1 MTMPNCLAKITLVLC
16 CSMVG
21 QAATGAA
28 AKAGH
33 AKPAAVAPTG
43 LAPLVRA
50 YRAGPTPARRAA
62 VERWTALHPS
72 DAPLAQLALGVTAY
86 ERKDYPAAA
95 ASLRKA
101 RPKLPRIADYVAY
114 YLGAARMEA
123 GDLDGVPRDLEP
135 AHRGPASPMAGRAW
149 LAEARAR
156 QAADAAG
163 AVKLLRDHYAE
174 LPQPE
179 GALGLAD
186 AYLAAGDGANAAD
199 FLERVNT
206 QHVTGPAAARAAEEL
221 RDLREKMGAAF
232 PQPLPLQALRRA
244 DRLVEMQQY
253 EQARAEYRAAAER
266 LTGVAREQALVR
278 AEAAAVL
285 DGHHDPACGELSAM
299 KLAPGEA
306 DAERIYY
313 LEDCAHRAGDEAQAA
328 AALDRLGAQYPRSHW
343 RLKAL
348 LAVAGRYLVQN
359 QPQNYL
365 PLYQAAYRDF
375 PDDPQAAHWHW
386 KVAFRAYFER
396 RGDAEELLREQL
408 VNYPGSGSAAGALY
422 YLGRLA
428 EERNELGAA
437 RLYFERVMTAME
449 GYYYAAQARERL
461 RRTEVRNA
469 RGAAKTAQFLT
480 GLKLPAAEAVPTRAT
495 AETQAR
501 IARSRIL
508 RSAGL
513 TDLADAE
520 LRFGARTDG
529 QAPLLAMEGA
539 AAAESPY
546 LGMHLM
552 KALAPDY
559 LNLRLTEAPR
569 RFWELLFP
577 LPYRAELTADA
588 RLRGLDPFLVAGLVR
603 QESEFNPAAVS
614 RSRAFGLTQVLPV
627 TGRQFGR
634 TAGVGRVTERTL
646 VQPAAN
652 LKLGTAILRSM
663 LDQQA
668 GNVEQTLASYNAGPT
683 RVAEWKAWNTY
694 REPAEFVES
703 IPYAETREY
712 VQAVM
717 RNAEMYRR
725 LYAMP

>member
-1 MTMPNCLAKITLVLC
+1 MA
-16 CSMVG
+16 G

-28 AKAGH
+28 ARAGR
-33 AKPAAVAPTG
+33 AKPAGVAPNG

-50 YRAGPTPARRAA
+50 YRAGPTRERRAA
-62 VERWTALHPS
+62 VERWAALYPA
-72 DAPLAQLALGVTAY
+72 DAPLAQLALGVVAY
-86 ERKDYPAAA
+86 QQKDYAAAA

-114 YLGAARMEA
+114 YLGAARLEA

-135 AHRGPASPMAGRAW
+135 AHRAPMSPMAGRAW

-156 QAADAAG
+156 QAADAPG

-199 FLERVNT
+199 FLERVGT

-232 PQPLPLQALRRA
+232 PQPLPLETLRRA
-244 DRLVEMQQY
+244 DRLIEMQQY
-253 EQARAEYRAAAER
+253 EQARAEYQSVAER

-278 AEAAAVL
+278 AEEAAVL
-285 DGHHDPACGELSAM
+285 DGHPDPACGELSAM
-299 KLAPGEA
+299 KLAAGEA

-313 LEDCAHRAGDEAQAA
+313 LEDCAHRAADEARAG
-328 AALDRLGAQYPRSHW
+328 AALERLSAQYPRSHW

-348 LAVAGRYLVQN
+348 LAVASRYLVQN
-359 QPQNYL
+359 QPQRYL
-365 PLYQAAYRDF
+365 PLYEAAYRDF
-375 PDDPQAAHWHW
+375 PDDAQAAHWHW

-396 RGDAEELLREQL
+396 RNDAEDLLRQQL

-449 GYYYAAQARERL
+449 GYYYASQARERL

-469 RGAAKTAQFLT
+469 RGSAKTAEFLT
-480 GLKLPAAEAVPTRAT
+480 GLKLPAAEAVPTRPT
-495 AETQAR
+495 ASTEAR
-501 IARSRIL
+501 IARSRLL

-520 LRFGARTDG
+520 LRFGAHTDG
-529 QAPLLAMEGA
+529 QAALLAIEGA

-577 LPYRAELTADA
+577 LPYRAELTAAA
-588 RLRGLDPFLVAGLVR
+588 RRRGLDPFLVAGLVR
-603 QESEFNPAAVS
+603 QESEFNPGAVS
-614 RSRAFGLTQVLPV
+614 RSHAFGLTQVLPG

-652 LKLGTAILRSM
+652 LKIGTAILRSM

-703 IPYAETREY
+703 IPYAETCEY
-712 VQAVM
+712 VQAVL

-725 LYAMP
+725 LYR